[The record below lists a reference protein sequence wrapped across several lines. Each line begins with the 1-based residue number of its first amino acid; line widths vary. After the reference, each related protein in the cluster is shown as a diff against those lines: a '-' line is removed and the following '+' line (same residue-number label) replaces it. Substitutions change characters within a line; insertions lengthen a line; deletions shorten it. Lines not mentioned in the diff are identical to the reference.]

1 MDHRT
6 LRVADR
12 LKTAAGQKNISI
24 QQLSKDT
31 GIGYGTLQG
40 ILTGAREPRMTHLF
54 LLADAMGLDM
64 SDLIQASAA

>member
-12 LKTAAGQKNISI
+12 LKAAASQKNVSI
-24 QQLSKDT
+24 QQLSKTT

-54 LLADAMGLDM
+54 LLADAIGINVA
-64 SDLIQASAA
+64 DLIEASAA